1 MNNNKNL
8 KSFVK
13 GIMYIAPAFVLL
25 LIFNIYPIIKSFDMS
40 FYTRYNYYK
49 DIVYARGLHNFYYI
63 FSDKEFLIAMKNTF
77 IYVLYVM
84 PISIIL
90 SLIIAILLNLN
101 IKFRGFF

>member
-13 GIMYIAPAFVLL
+13 GIMYIAPALGLL

-49 DIVYARGLHNFYYI
+49 DIVYARGLDNFYYI

-77 IYVLYVM
+77 YICALCYAYIYYF
-84 PISIIL
+84 IID
-90 SLIIAILLNLN
+90 NCYFV
-101 IKFRGFF
+101 KFKYKI

>member
-13 GIMYIAPAFVLL
+13 GIMYIAPALGLL

-49 DIVYARGLHNFYYI
+49 DIVYAR
-63 FSDKEFLIAMKNTF
+63 D
-77 IYVLYVM
+77 
-84 PISIIL
+84 
-90 SLIIAILLNLN
+90 
-101 IKFRGFF
+101 

>member
-40 FYTRYNYYK
+40 F
-49 DIVYARGLHNFYYI
+49 
-63 FSDKEFLIAMKNTF
+63 
-77 IYVLYVM
+77 
-84 PISIIL
+84 IL
-90 SLIIAILLNLN
+90 VITTIRI
-101 IKFRGFF
+101 